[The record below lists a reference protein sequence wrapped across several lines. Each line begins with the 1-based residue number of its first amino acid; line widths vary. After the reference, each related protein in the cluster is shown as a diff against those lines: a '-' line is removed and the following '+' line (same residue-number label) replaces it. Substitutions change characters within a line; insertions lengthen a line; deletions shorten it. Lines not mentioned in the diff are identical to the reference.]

1 MEIEKTQL
9 EQIIAQ
15 AANPDRLEPDQIP
28 ELDLYIDQILMLFE
42 DKRGTTAGTK
52 RTKS

>member
-15 AANPDRLEPDQIP
+15 AANPDRLEPDQIT
-28 ELDLYIDQILMLFE
+28 ELDL
-42 DKRGTTAGTK
+42 
-52 RTKS
+52 